1 MPVLQLDHYDIDISP
16 IGTDHLRWLAA
27 QEFAGIAVLTDDNT
41 AQHCLPLIKE
51 QLAGFQPHYITVPAG
66 EKHKTLE
73 TCQHIWEQLFQAG
86 AGRNWCLL
94 NLGGVIGDMGGF
106 CAGTFKR
113 GMDFIQIPTTLLSQV
128 DASVGGKLG
137 IDFYGVK
144 NSIGLFRDP
153 RAVWADARFFQTLSA
168 RELRSGFAEIIKHA
182 LIADV
187 QQWQELQ
194 QITHLES
201 IDWSEWVARSVS
213 IKQEIVKEDP
223 HEKGIRKALNFGHT
237 IGHAIESYFLETATP
252 LLHGEAIA
260 AGMICEAWLSAK
272 QLGLSKPELTAI
284 TDYFLTIYGHQAI
297 PEGIDELLL
306 STMRQDKKN
315 EDTRINFSLIPA
327 AGKVAVN
334 QTAKE
339 EEIVGSLEYY
349 RALGGGGK
357 ATRQ

>member
-1 MPVLQLDHYDIDISP
+1 MPVLQLDCYDINISP
-16 IGTDHLRWLAA
+16 ISAAHLSWLAT
-27 QEFAGIAVLTDDNT
+27 QDFAGIAVLTDDNT

-51 QLAGFQPHYITVPAG
+51 QLAGFQPHYITIPPG

-94 NLGGVIGDMGGF
+94 NLGGGVIGDMGGF

-113 GMDFIQIPTTLLSQV
+113 GIDFIQIPTTLLSQV

-194 QITHLES
+194 QITHLEN
-201 IDWSEWVARSVS
+201 IDWSEWVARSVA
-213 IKQEIVKEDP
+213 IKQQIVQEDP

-284 TDYFLTIYGHQAI
+284 TDYFLAIYGHQAI
-297 PEGIDELLL
+297 PENIDELLL

-315 EDTRINFSLIPA
+315 EDTRINFSLIPT

-334 QTAKE
+334 QTATE
-339 EEIVGSLEYY
+339 EEIVESLAYY
-349 RALGGGGK
+349 RQLG
-357 ATRQ
+357 

>member
-1 MPVLQLDHYDIDISP
+1 MPSLQLDRYDIDISP
-16 IGTDHLRWLAA
+16 IGSAHLRWLAA
-27 QEFAGIAVLTDDNT
+27 QEFAGIAVLTDENT
-41 AQHCLPLIKE
+41 ARHCLPLIRE
-51 QLAGFQPHYITVPAG
+51 QLAPFHPHYITIPAG

-73 TCQHIWEQLFQAG
+73 TCQHIWGQLFEAG

-94 NLGGVIGDMGGF
+94 NLGGGVIGDMGGF

-153 RAVWADARFFQTLSA
+153 RAVWADARFFETLSA

-194 QITHLES
+194 QITDLEN
-201 IDWSEWVARSVS
+201 IDWSEWVARSVT
-213 IKQEIVKEDP
+213 IKQQIVQEDP

-237 IGHAIESYFLETATP
+237 IGHAIESYFLETAAP

-260 AGMICEAWLSAK
+260 AGMICEAWLSAQ
-272 QLGLSKPELTAI
+272 QLGLSQQELTTI
-284 TDYFLTIYGHQAI
+284 TDYFLRIYGHQSI
-297 PEGIDELLL
+297 PKDIDNLLL
-306 STMRQDKKN
+306 SIMRQDKKN
-315 EDTRINFSLIPA
+315 EDARINFSLIPT

-334 QTAKE
+334 QTATA
-339 EEIVGSLEYY
+339 EEIMGSLSYY
-349 RALGGGGK
+349 RGLGGDK
-357 ATRQ
+357 